1 VGNRY
6 RAVRATYE
14 SMTVRLRVLITDLI
28 SDAGIDV
35 IQIEART
42 KSTESFAEKISRKG
56 RKYENPLVDMTDLI
70 GLRIITYYREAVTR
84 IGEVLKGE
92 FLIDEKNSVDKMAA
106 LDPDRF
112 GYLSMHYIA
121 SLSPTRR
128 KLAE

>member
-1 VGNRY
+1 
-6 RAVRATYE
+6 
-14 SMTVRLRVLITDLI
+14 
-28 SDAGIDV
+28 
-35 IQIEART
+35 
-42 KSTESFAEKISRKG
+42 
-56 RKYENPLVDMTDLI
+56 MTDLI
-70 GLRIITYYREAVTR
+70 GLRIITYYREDVTR